1 MSKNKQL
8 GHHNHFSVNVA
19 VEITMLNNECEYLL
33 LLVVLVTVIDPVCG
47 MPLDPDKTQFKVD
60 VRGGRYYFDSEY
72 CMHNFLEGPKIA
84 YFSMEIGIKSEI
96 PTYSGG
102 LGVLAGDTIRSSADL
117 KIPLVAVTLVSKKG
131 YLKQKITEDGIQL
144 EYPEDWDP
152 SEFLVPLSSDV
163 TIKIGG
169 RDVKVKAW
177 LFDQQ
182 SLTGGIVPVL
192 FLDTDVDGNTPED
205 REITSFLYGG
215 DDKYRLKQE
224 MVLGIGGV
232 KILNALNFNIG
243 KFHMN
248 EGHSSL
254 LTIELLKQNGMN
266 ADKVKNLCVF
276 TTHTPVE
283 AAFDKFSYDIV
294 SELLDVEYPVDVLKK
309 YGGYDKLNMTM
320 LALNLSKYTNGVT
333 EAHMKYS
340 RKLFPGHY
348 IREVTNGVHSYMWT
362 CQHFREL
369 FHAYIPGWVNEPELL
384 VRVDTIPNEEIWE
397 AHMMGRIDLLNFVNE
412 KTNVKMDV
420 NTLTLGFARRATEYK
435 RATLLFSDLMRLKK
449 ASESGKIQLIFAG
462 KAHPRDEAGK
472 ELIKEIYEYKNELKD
487 DVKIVYLE
495 NYNMEMAAKLTSG
508 VDVWL
513 NTPLPPFEASGTSGM
528 KAAHNGVINF
538 SVLDGW
544 WIEGCI
550 EGFTGWAIGPK
561 PDEPLQ
567 EQERR
572 IRELDDLYGKLQYLI
587 IPKFYEGRDDWITM
601 MKNSIGKVAYYFNTH
616 RMMRRYVTD
625 AYL

>member
-1 MSKNKQL
+1 MK
-8 GHHNHFSVNVA
+8 
-19 VEITMLNNECEYLL
+19 ITRLNTELDYLL
-33 LLVVLVTVIDPVCG
+33 LRVVLELTLMTVIDPVCG
-47 MPLDPDKTQFKVD
+47 MPVSPEKTEFKVD
-60 VRGGRYYFDSEY
+60 VWGKKYYFDSEY
-72 CMHNFLEGPKIA
+72 CMRNFLEGSRIA

-117 KIPLVAVTLVSKKG
+117 KIPLVAVTLVNRKG
-131 YLKQKITEDGIQL
+131 YLKQKITDEGKQL
-144 EYPEDWDP
+144 EYPEEWNP
-152 SEFLVPLSSDV
+152 AEFMDLLPSDV
-163 TIKIGG
+163 TIQIGG

-192 FLDTDVDGNTPED
+192 FLDTDIDGNKQED

-215 DDKYRLKQE
+215 DDRYRLKQE
-224 MVLGIGGV
+224 IVLGIGGV
-232 KILNALNFNIG
+232 KILKSLKFNVT

-254 LTIELLKQNGMN
+254 LTLELLKQNDMD

-283 AAFDKFSYDIV
+283 AAFDKFSYDLV
-294 SELLDVEYPVDVLKK
+294 TELLGEEYPIDALKQ
-309 YGGYDKLNMTM
+309 YGGNDRLNMTL

-333 EAHMKYS
+333 EAHMNYS
-340 RKLFPGHY
+340 RKLFPGHH
-348 IREVTNGVHSYMWT
+348 IREVTNGVHSYVWT

-369 FHAYIPGWVNEPELL
+369 FHAYIPGWVNEPQLL
-384 VRVDTIPNEEIWE
+384 VRVDTVPNEEIWE
-397 AHMMGRIDLLNFVNE
+397 AHMKAKNDLIDFVNE
-412 KTNVKMDV
+412 KANGNMDV
-420 NTLTLGFARRATEYK
+420 NTLTLGFARRATMYK
-435 RATLLFSDLMRLKK
+435 RATLIFSDLKRLKK
-449 ASESGKIQLIFAG
+449 ASEREKFQLIFAG
-462 KAHPRDEAGK
+462 KAHPKDKAGK
-472 ELIKEIYEYKNELKD
+472 ELIQEIYDSKNQLKNE
-487 DVKIVYLE
+487 VPIVYLE
-495 NYNMEMAAKLTSG
+495 DYNMEMAAKLTSG

-544 WIEGCI
+544 WIEGCV
-550 EGFTGWAIGPK
+550 EGVTGWAIGPH
-561 PDEPLQ
+561 PG
-567 EQERR
+567 EQAPEQTRR
-572 IRELDDLYGKLQYLI
+572 ERELDDLYGKLEYLI
-587 IPKFYEGRDDWITM
+587 VPTFYKGRDDWISM
-601 MKNSIGKVAYYFNTH
+601 MKNSIGKVAYYFNSH

>member
-1 MSKNKQL
+1 M
-8 GHHNHFSVNVA
+8 
-19 VEITMLNNECEYLL
+19 IT
-33 LLVVLVTVIDPVCG
+33 VFDPVCG
-47 MPLDPDKTQFKVD
+47 MPLDPEKTNFKVD
-60 VRGGRYYFDSEY
+60 IRGKRYYFDSEH
-72 CMHNFLEGPKIA
+72 CRDTFLEGSKIA

-102 LGVLAGDTIRSSADL
+102 LGILAGDTIRSSADL
-117 KIPLVAVTLVSKKG
+117 KIPLVAVTLVSRKG
-131 YLKQKITEDGIQL
+131 YLMQKITEDGKQID
-144 EYPEDWDP
+144 YPEEWEP
-152 SEFLVPLSSDV
+152 SEFLYPLSSDV
-163 TIKIGG
+163 KIKIAN

-182 SLTGGIVPVL
+182 SLTGGVVPVL
-192 FLDTDVDGNTPED
+192 FLDTDVDGNTKED

-215 DDKYRLKQE
+215 DDRYRLKQE
-224 MVLGIGGV
+224 IILGIGGV
-232 KILNALNFNIG
+232 KILEALNFNIG
-243 KFHMN
+243 KYHMN

-254 LTIELLKQNGMN
+254 LGLELLKKNGMN
-266 ADKVKNLCVF
+266 IKKVKNSCIF

-283 AAFDKFSYDIV
+283 AAFDKFSYDLV
-294 SELLDVEYPVDVLKK
+294 SELLEDEYPIDVLKK
-309 YGGYDKLNMTM
+309 YGGYDKLNMTL

-362 CQHFREL
+362 CNHFRDL
-369 FHAYIPGWVNEPELL
+369 FHKNIPGWVNEPELL
-384 VRVDTIPNEEIWE
+384 VRIDKVSNEDIRETHLE
-397 AHMMGRIDLLNFVNE
+397 AKQDLLDLVNE
-412 KTNVKMDV
+412 KTNVNMDID
-420 NTLTLGFARRATEYK
+420 TLTLGFARRATMYK
-435 RATLLFSDLMRLKK
+435 RATLIFSDLHRLKE
-449 ASESGKIQLIFAG
+449 ASERGKIQLIFAG
-462 KAHPRDEAGK
+462 KAHPKDEAGK
-472 ELIKEIYEYKNELKD
+472 DLIKEIFDYKNKLKD
-487 DVKIVYLE
+487 EIKIVYLE
-495 NYNMEMAAKLTSG
+495 NYNIEMAAKLTSG

-544 WIEGCI
+544 WIEGCV
-550 EGFTGWAIGPK
+550 EGFTGWAIGPQ
-561 PDEPLQ
+561 PNVPLT
-567 EQERR
+567 EQEKRV
-572 IRELDDLYGKLQYLI
+572 RELEDLYSKLQYLI
-587 IPKFYEGRDDWITM
+587 IPTFYEAQDEWVKM